1 MKLFKNPVFAVF
13 FCVLVIILSTC
24 LNAKIKMEKKYDRV
38 CDEVYEEIDEFAE
51 KNGLAELRI
60 QARTTLL
67 NGDYDSLIHSYQTS
81 VVSGEKYKDLDDVDE
96 AIRDYNKFLRKT
108 TRQLLC
114 RAASYHI
121 LRGIPCPSKKD
132 AHTFVLSAWKSA

>member
-13 FCVLVIILSTC
+13 FCAFVIILSTC

-51 KNGLAELRI
+51 ENGLNDLRI

-67 NGDYDSLIHSYQTS
+67 NGDYNALIESYQTS

-96 AIRDYNKFLRKT
+96 DNAFPS
-108 TRQLLC
+108 QLLC

>member
-13 FCVLVIILSTC
+13 LCALVIILSTC

-51 KNGLAELRI
+51 ENGLNDLRI

-67 NGDYDSLIHSYQTS
+67 NDDYNALIESYET
-81 VVSGEKYKDLDDVDE
+81 VVASGEHFSHVDDVDD
-96 AIRDYNKFLRKT
+96 AIRHYNNFIRKT
-108 TRQLLC
+108 TRFP
-114 RAASYHI
+114 ASYFVELLHI
-121 LRGIPCPSKKD
+121 
-132 AHTFVLSAWKSA
+132 TF